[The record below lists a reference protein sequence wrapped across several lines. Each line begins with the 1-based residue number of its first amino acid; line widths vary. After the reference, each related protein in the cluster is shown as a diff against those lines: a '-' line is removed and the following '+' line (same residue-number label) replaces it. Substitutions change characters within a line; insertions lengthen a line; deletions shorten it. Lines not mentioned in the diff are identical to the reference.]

1 MLFKKKQKEITVPVG
16 DTRFWWLKGNCIAC
30 CMDAKLSNPPEYT
43 MRLGVEKIE
52 LCERCAKLLRDKLIC
67 EFGSD

>member
-1 MLFKKKQKEITVPVG
+1 MFFSKKKKETQPPAG

-30 CMDAKLSNPPEYT
+30 CGEIGNSNPPIYT
-43 MRLGVEKIE
+43 LRLGRERIE